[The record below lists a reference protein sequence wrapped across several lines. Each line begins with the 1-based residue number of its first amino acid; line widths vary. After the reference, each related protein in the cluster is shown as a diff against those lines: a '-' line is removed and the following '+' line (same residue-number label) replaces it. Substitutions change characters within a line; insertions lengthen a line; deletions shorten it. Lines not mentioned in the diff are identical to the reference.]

1 MSPHAPFN
9 PADAITKMHVAP
21 FPNGGNSPHTAALNT
36 GILNTH
42 KASALSGIGTTG
54 GSKKH
59 KRLIKTRKNK
69 KNKKNKKTRR
79 RNMITK
85 KCKLCGQYKLFK
97 QSNQFKRKYSSK
109 KKQKGGVANTIPINP
124 PSTIYNSAGSQ
135 NQSVAGIYTKLASL
149 QATNSA
155 NAQYDKAL
163 ILHK

>member
-9 PADAITKMHVAP
+9 PAAAITQQQVSP
-21 FPNGGNSPHTAALNT
+21 FPNGGNSPQTAALNT
-36 GILNTH
+36 GILNTQ
-42 KASALSGIGTTG
+42 KASSLSGIGTTG
-54 GSKKH
+54 GSKKN
-59 KRLIKTRKNK
+59 KRFRKPRKNRKTRK
-69 KNKKNKKTRR
+69 TCR

-85 KCKLCGQYKLFK
+85 KCKLCKQYKLFK
-97 QSNQFKRKYSSK
+97 QSNRFKKKYSSK
-109 KKQKGGVANTIPINP
+109 KKQKGGVANTIQINT
-124 PSTIYNSAGSQ
+124 PSTIYNSTGSQ